1 MEVGLTSSV
10 HTGLKPRVSLVV
22 LPAGG
27 GGVSLFN
34 YPLVLGGGA
43 AAGGLAP

>member
-1 MEVGLTSSV
+1 MKVFSSSV
-10 HTGLKPRVSLVV
+10 LTGLKPRVSLVV

-34 YPLVLGGGA
+34 YPGCWAVVVLPA
-43 AAGGLAP
+43 V